1 MSKITVELDAEVVDD
16 IIVEQLLDTRSR
28 LLVDYELGTVGVF
41 DFDPKEDRRQI
52 GELIKSLEKV
62 IDWYSVPGT
71 YQFDEL
77 ITFTYEEDEED
88 EDA

>member
-1 MSKITVELDAEVVDD
+1 MSKITVELDAEMVDKV
-16 IIVEQLLDTRSR
+16 IVEELVETRSR
-28 LLVDYELGTVGVF
+28 LLDDYERGTTGVF

-62 IDWYSVPGT
+62 IDWYSVPGS

-77 ITFTYEEDEED
+77 TTFTYEEDE
-88 EDA
+88 DA

>member
-28 LLVDYELGTVGVF
+28 LLNDYERGTTGVF
-41 DFDPKEDRRQI
+41 DLDPKEDRRQI
-52 GELIKSLEKV
+52 GEMIKSLEKV

-71 YQFDEL
+71 YSFDEL
-77 ITFTYEEDEED
+77 ATFTYEEDEED